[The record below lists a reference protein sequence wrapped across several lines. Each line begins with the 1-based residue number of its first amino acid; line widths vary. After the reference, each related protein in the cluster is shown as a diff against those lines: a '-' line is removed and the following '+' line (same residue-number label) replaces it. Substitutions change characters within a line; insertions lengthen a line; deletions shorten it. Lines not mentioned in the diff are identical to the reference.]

1 MSDSVDW
8 LRARTD
14 EQMVALLQARPDLAV
29 PVPTDLTVLA
39 RRLDAPHSVW
49 RVLESCTAFEVAVIE
64 ALLILRRP
72 KKTVTTEEV
81 VTVLDVDPAAVEQV
95 LDGLQTRALVRQEQT
110 GWRVSAALPPAFG
123 DHPGGVGPPGP
134 LTHDQAAKLIDT
146 LDPTEQDLLRRLA
159 GGRPRGTVSA
169 GSAATVQ
176 TLVAEGL
183 LLPVDESTVVLTRE
197 AGTVLRGGLLAP
209 VQVTPPPVPL
219 TLPGADTVDRTA
231 ADRALA
237 VVGAAR
243 ALTAMLRRNPVPELR
258 SGGIGA
264 LPTRRLAKELDL
276 SVPQVCLLLELLS
289 AEGTLGVRAGAQG
302 LVWTA
307 RSDDPTPVADD
318 DPATAWAALATTW
331 LQLRRE
337 PARAGTKD
345 EAGKLRAV
353 LSAELHWHRGP
364 ADRTFV
370 LSGLAALEP
379 GTGLG
384 EDDLVRRLTWLAP
397 LRQPDRRAALTA
409 TVLAE
414 ATWLGVVAY
423 DSLTAA
429 GRALLAG
436 DDAAPALTAAL
447 PPAVETLLVQADLT
461 VLVPGR
467 PTPEIAHRLDVV
479 ADLESSGGASVYRVT
494 PESLRRGF
502 DRGLEP
508 ADLHHF
514 FADHSATGIPQSL
527 TYLIDDVA
535 RRHGTLRIGPASAF
549 LRSDDPALLDSAV
562 VRAQAA
568 GLTVRR
574 LAPTVAV
581 TTADPARLLTL
592 LDGDGLLPVLE
603 DSTGAVIDPTA
614 TDPEQDQADL
624 RPVRTRRL
632 SAEPPTPSADQLLT
646 LIRRLRMVDTPASAG
661 DPAEM
666 AAVLRAAAD
675 DRTPVWVGYV
685 ESDGRAHTRLIEPI
699 AVSGGAV
706 AAFDR
711 LRGTMRSFAL
721 HRITAV
727 GEADESPS
735 PSEPV

>member
-72 KKTVTTEEV
+72 GKPVPTEDV
-81 VTVLDVDPAAVEQV
+81 VAVLEVDPEAVTRV
-95 LDGLQTRALVRQEQT
+95 LDGLQSRALIREEPA

-134 LTHDQAAKLIDT
+134 LSADQAAELIGT
-146 LDPTEQDLLRRLA
+146 LDPPEQDLLRRLA

-169 GSAATVQ
+169 GSAAVVQ
-176 TLVAEGL
+176 TLIADGL
-183 LLPVDESTVVLTRE
+183 LLPVDESTVVLSRE
-197 AGTVLRGGLLAP
+197 AGTALRGGLLAP
-209 VQVTPPPVPL
+209 VHVTPPPVPL
-219 TLPGADTVDRTA
+219 TRPGTDTVDRTA

-243 ALTAMLRRNPVPELR
+243 ALTGIVRRNPVPELR

-276 SVPQVCLLLELLS
+276 SVPQLCLLLELLA
-289 AEGTLGVRAGAQG
+289 AEGTLGVRAGTQG

-307 RSDDPTPVADD
+307 RSDDPAQDQD
-318 DPATAWAALATTW
+318 EDPASVWAVLVATW

-345 EAGKLRAV
+345 ETGKLRAV
-353 LSAELHWHRGP
+353 LSSELHWHRGP
-364 ADRTFV
+364 ADRAFV
-370 LSGLAALEP
+370 LSGLATLDP
-379 GTGLG
+379 GTGLA

-397 LRQPDRRAALTA
+397 LRQPERRAALTA

-414 ATWLGVVAY
+414 ATWLGIVAY
-423 DSLTAA
+423 DSLSGA
-429 GRALLAG
+429 GRALLSGA
-436 DDAAPALTAAL
+436 DPAPDLAAAL
-447 PPAVETLLVQADLT
+447 PVAVETLLVQADLT

-467 PTPEIAHRLDVV
+467 PTPEIARRLDVV
-479 ADLESSGGASVYRVT
+479 AELESSGGASVYRVT

-508 ADLHHF
+508 ADLHRF
-514 FADHSATGIPQSL
+514 FAEFSATEIPQSL

-535 RRHGTLRIGPASAF
+535 RRHGTLRVGPASAF
-549 LRSDDPALLDSAV
+549 LRSDDPALLDAAV

-603 DSTGAVIDPTA
+603 DSTGAVVDPT
-614 TDPEQDQADL
+614 TDPDQDPTDL

-632 SAEPPTPSADQLLT
+632 PTEPPLPSADQLLT
-646 LIRRLRMVDTPASAG
+646 LIRRLRLVDTPSSAG

-675 DRTPVWVGYV
+675 GRTPVWVGYV

-721 HRITAV
+721 HRITTV
-727 GEADESPS
+727 GEADDVP
-735 PSEPV
+735 PQADPD

>member
-8 LRARTD
+8 LRVRTD
-14 EQMVALLQARPDLAV
+14 EQLVALLQARPDLAV

-49 RVLESCTAFEVAVIE
+49 RVLEACTAFEVAVVE

-72 KKTVTTEEV
+72 KKLVTT
-81 VTVLDVDPAAVEQV
+81 AAVVAALEV
-95 LDGLQTRALVRQEQT
+95 APEAVESALEGLQARALIRGEEG
-110 GWRVSAALPPAFG
+110 GWRVGAALPPAFG

-134 LTHDQAAKLIDT
+134 LTQDTAAALISS
-146 LDPTEQDLLRRLA
+146 LDPPEQDLLRRLD

-169 GSAATVQ
+169 GSAAVVQ
-176 TLVAEGL
+176 TLLAEGL
-183 LLPVDESTVVLTRE
+183 LLPIDESTVVLTRE
-197 AGTVLRGGLLAP
+197 AGIALRGGLLAP
-209 VQVTPPPVPL
+209 VHVTAPPMPL
-219 TLPGADTVDRTA
+219 TAPGPDTVDRTA

-243 ALTAMLRRNPVPELR
+243 ALTSALRRNPVPELR

-276 SVPQVCLLLELLS
+276 SLPQVCLLLELL
-289 AEGTLGVRAGAQG
+289 AADGVLGVRAGTQG
-302 LVWTA
+302 LSWTTDPETA
-307 RSDDPTPVADD
+307 TGTSTDDPE
-318 DPATAWAALATTW
+318 TAWASLVTAW

-345 EAGKLRAV
+345 ETGKLRSV
-353 LSAELHWHRGP
+353 LSSELHWHRGP
-364 ADRTFV
+364 ADRAFV
-370 LSGLAALEP
+370 LGGLAALEP
-379 GTGLG
+379 GTGLE

-397 LRQPDRRAALTA
+397 LRQPERRAALTSM
-409 TVLAE
+409 VLAE
-414 ATWLGVVAY
+414 ATWLGVVAF
-423 DSLTAA
+423 DSLSGA

-436 DDAAPALTAAL
+436 SDPAPVLAAAL
-447 PPAVETLLVQADLT
+447 PSPVGTLLIQADLT

-467 PTPEIAHRLDVV
+467 PTPEIARRLDVV

-502 DRGLEP
+502 DRGFEP
-508 ADLHHF
+508 AELHRF
-514 FADHSATGIPQSL
+514 FADHSATEIPQAL

-549 LRSDDPALLDSAV
+549 LRSDDPTLLDAAV
-562 VRAQAA
+562 ARAQAA
-568 GLTVRR
+568 GLPVRR

-581 TTADPARLLTL
+581 TTVDPARLLAV
-592 LDGDGLLPVLE
+592 LDGDGLLPVVE
-603 DSTGAVIDPTA
+603 DSTGAVVDPTS
-614 TDPEQDQADL
+614 DPDQDPAEL
-624 RPVRTRRL
+624 RPVRSRRPPV
-632 SAEPPTPSADQLLT
+632 EPPLPSDDQLLT
-646 LIRRLRMVDTPASAG
+646 LIRRLRLADSPSPAG

-675 DRTPVWVGYV
+675 GRTPVWIGYV
-685 ESDGRAHTRLIEPI
+685 ESDGRAHTRLIDPI

-711 LRGTMRSFAL
+711 LRGAMRSFAL
-721 HRITAV
+721 HRITTV
-727 GEADESPS
+727 GDADDVP
-735 PSEPV
+735 PQADPR